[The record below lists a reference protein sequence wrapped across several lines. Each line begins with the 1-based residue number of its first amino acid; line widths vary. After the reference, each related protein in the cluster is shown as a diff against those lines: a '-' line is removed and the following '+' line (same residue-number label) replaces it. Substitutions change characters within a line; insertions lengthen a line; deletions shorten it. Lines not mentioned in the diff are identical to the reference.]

1 MLIQKTNDIRLL
13 NLNRLD
19 LQYWLSDQ
27 IDLLVHTS
35 TSLFIRKYILLCER
49 IANTQ
54 RINYFLGNM
63 EDSVEQK
70 HR

>member
-13 NLNRLD
+13 SLNRLD
-19 LQYWLSDQ
+19 LQYWLSYQ

-35 TSLFIRKYILLCER
+35 TSLFIRKYILFCER

-54 RINYFLGNM
+54 NYNK
-63 EDSVEQK
+63 EI
-70 HR
+70 